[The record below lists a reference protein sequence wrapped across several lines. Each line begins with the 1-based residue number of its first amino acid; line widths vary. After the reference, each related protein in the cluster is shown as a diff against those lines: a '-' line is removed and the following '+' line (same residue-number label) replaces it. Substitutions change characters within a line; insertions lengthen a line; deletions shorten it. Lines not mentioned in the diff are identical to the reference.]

1 MRSVTTREFMAG
13 VAIAQQFGRPYTPT
27 DQAWI
32 ESLFGHI
39 KAEWPHLEHIQDPG
53 ELEIELERVRVQ
65 YNSVRLHE
73 SLGYVTPDDELEGRG
88 EGIRQARV
96 WSVAR
101 QFVPAVVRV
110 NVGRSPGCRGVA
122 VPRFIAPAEARVVA
136 AQVEL
141 LKGTF

>member
-1 MRSVTTREFMAG
+1 M
-13 VAIAQQFGRPYTPT
+13 
-27 DQAWI
+27 
-32 ESLFGHI
+32 
-39 KAEWPHLEHIQDPG
+39 PHLVADILCSKTTHLYSPTSDGITQPERSHAPHGQRGYRLEADP
-53 ELEIELERVRVQ
+53 
-65 YNSVRLHE
+65 
-73 SLGYVTPDDELEGRG
+73 D
-88 EGIRQARV
+88 GIRQARV